1 MKKNVASYLL
11 NIYVLTLAFFVAW
24 MLFFDVND
32 IFTGM
37 ERKAE
42 LKQLEKK
49 KAYYQQEIANTKKEL
64 DELQNSPAALEKF
77 ARERY
82 KMKKDGEDVF
92 IVEDSATLKN

>member
-1 MKKNVASYLL
+1 MKKNVASYFL

-32 IFTGM
+32 VFTGM
-37 ERKAE
+37 ERKDE

-92 IVEDSATLKN
+92 IIEDSTALKN